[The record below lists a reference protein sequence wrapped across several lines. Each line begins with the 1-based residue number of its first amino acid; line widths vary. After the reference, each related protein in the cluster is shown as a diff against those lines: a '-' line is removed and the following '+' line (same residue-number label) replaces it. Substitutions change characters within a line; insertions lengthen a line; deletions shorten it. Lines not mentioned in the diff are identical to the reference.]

1 MSQVAPALEGF
12 VLTLKFPSPAWR
24 YHLPGGVSKR
34 DHATK
39 IPLVKGV
46 LSFPVGLETPARE
59 IPHNKHLAQEVV
71 FVLPDKDLFPT

>member
-1 MSQVAPALEGF
+1 M
-12 VLTLKFPSPAWR
+12 
-24 YHLPGGVSKR
+24 PGGVSKR